1 MIIIAG
7 HLRVAASE
15 RAEYL
20 AAVANVAVEAR
31 QSPGCHD
38 FVQSADSVDPER
50 INIFE
55 RWDGDEVL
63 LAFRGSG
70 GHDDDP
76 APLPAVLGADVSK
89 YRISAVE
96 SP

>member
-20 AAVANVAVEAR
+20 AAVASVAADAR
-31 QSPGCHD
+31 QLPGCHD
-38 FVQSADSVDPER
+38 FAQSADPIDPER

-55 RWDGDEVL
+55 RWDSDEVL

-70 GHDDDP
+70 SDEDGSSP
-76 APLPAVLGADVSK
+76 VPAVLGADVSK
-89 YRISAVE
+89 YRISGVE